1 MSDQTTAAGW
11 YDDGQGAV
19 RWWDGQQWTEHTQPA
34 AGAQKTP
41 SRTSAIAQRVVTTTA
56 PVEDGVL
63 WSATGKP
70 LKGFGGGRYRL
81 TDEYLFFESGTLSL
95 KAEQIRTHE
104 IHDVDASQTMTQK
117 ARGVGSITLIAH
129 RASGRERVL
138 LEDIAE
144 FREGVARIN
153 QTAHDARERLR
164 LREHTQHV
172 NYSGTPVQAAPAAVA
187 AAPAPVDMN
196 AELGKLAAFHQ
207 QGILTDEEFAAGK
220 RKLLGL

>member
-1 MSDQTTAAGW
+1 MIRRRRLAGTTTRRARSGGGTARAGSTRR
-11 YDDGQGAV
+11 A
-19 RWWDGQQWTEHTQPA
+19 QPA
-34 AGAQKTP
+34 TGAQKTP
-41 SRTSAIAQRVVTTTA
+41 SRTGAIAQRVVTTTA

-144 FREGVARIN
+144 TREGVARIN

-172 NYSGTPVQAAPAAVA
+172 NYSGTPVHAAPAPAA

>member
-1 MSDQTTAAGW
+1 MDEPITAPGW
-11 YDDGQGAV
+11 YDDGQGAT

-34 AGAQKTP
+34 AEEVKAP
-41 SRTSAIAQRVVTTTA
+41 SRAGVIAQRVITTTA
-56 PVEDGVL
+56 PVEEGVL

-95 KAEQIRTHE
+95 RAEQIRTHE

-117 ARGVGSITLIAH
+117 ARGVGNITLMAH
-129 RASGRERVL
+129 RASGHERVYL
-138 LEDIAE
+138 VDIAE

-164 LREHTQHV
+164 LREQTQLV
-172 NYSGTPVQAAPAAVA
+172 NYSGTPVHAAPAIA
-187 AAPAPVDMN
+187 ATPTQPDMN
-196 AELGKLAAFHQ
+196 GELAKLAAFHQ

>member
-1 MSDQTTAAGW
+1 MSDQTTAPGW
-11 YDDGQGAV
+11 YADGQGST
-19 RWWDGQQWTEHTQPA
+19 RWWDGQQWTEHTQPNTA
-34 AGAQKTP
+34 EPKSP
-41 SRTSAIAQRVVTTTA
+41 SRTSAIAQRVISTTA
-56 PVEDGVL
+56 PVEEGVI

-95 KAEQIRTHE
+95 RAEQIRTHE

-117 ARGVGSITLIAH
+117 ARGVGSITLMAH
-129 RASGRERVL
+129 RASGHERVVL
-138 LEDIAE
+138 DDIAE

-153 QTAHDARERLR
+153 STAHEARERLR

-172 NYSGTPVQAAPAAVA
+172 NYSGTPMHSAPAAPVA
-187 AAPAPVDMN
+187 AAPFDMN
-196 AELGKLAAFHQ
+196 AELAKLAAFHQ